1 MTELIETLM
10 IIALFSL
17 LGYTLGPDDDDII
30 DIERD

>member
-10 IIALFSL
+10 MIALFSV
-17 LGYTLGPDDDDII
+17 LGYTLGPEDDII

>member
-10 IIALFSL
+10 VIALFSV
-17 LGYTLGPDDDDII
+17 LGYTLGPDEDII

>member
-10 IIALFSL
+10 IIALFSV
-17 LGYTLGPDDDDII
+17 LGWTLGPEDDII

>member
-10 IIALFSL
+10 MIALFSV
-17 LGYTLGPDDDDII
+17 LGYTLGPDEDII

>member
-10 IIALFSL
+10 IITLFSV
-17 LGYTLGPDDDDII
+17 LGYTLGPDEDII

>member
-10 IIALFSL
+10 IIALFSV
-17 LGYTLGPDDDDII
+17 LGWTLGPDEDIV

>member
-10 IIALFSL
+10 IIALFSV
-17 LGYTLGPDDDDII
+17 LGYTLGPDEDII

>member
-10 IIALFSL
+10 MIALFSV
-17 LGYTLGPDDDDII
+17 LGWTLGPEDDII

>member
-10 IIALFSL
+10 IIALFSV
-17 LGYTLGPDDDDII
+17 LGYTLGPDEDIV

>member
-10 IIALFSL
+10 IIALFSV
-17 LGYTLGPDDDDII
+17 LGYTLGPEDDII

>member
-10 IIALFSL
+10 IIALFSV
-17 LGYTLGPDDDDII
+17 LGWTLGPEEDII

>member
-10 IIALFSL
+10 IIALFSV
-17 LGYTLGPDDDDII
+17 LGYTLAPDDDLI

>member
-10 IIALFSL
+10 IIALFSV
-17 LGYTLGPDDDDII
+17 LGYTLGPEEDII

>member
-10 IIALFSL
+10 IIALFSV
-17 LGYTLGPDDDDII
+17 LGWTLGPDDDLI